1 MKKVLAVVAVIA
13 VVCVAGTA
21 LAQPRAR
28 EEGRRVPTQ
37 MMPGQPQ
44 PMNPQFGGEG
54 CRCGRDIDRRQG
66 NGRMNFSPNG
76 MPGDFGGRG
85 HKGKF
90 GEMMF
95 APDMP
100 DEIKAKVVEAAK
112 LRIDLKAALSKRMDF
127 FASRGCKLSDHALNT
142 VKCALASEQ
151 EIEAIFAARMSG
163 NIPDEAAQDKFKT
176 AFMMFVAHEY
186 RTKGW
191 VMQIHYGCRR
201 DNNIPMFERL
211 GPDTGY
217 DCINNTASSAETAE
231 FLGELQRVGD
241 LPKTILY
248 SLDGNDNS
256 AIDTVCG
263 CFQDEDIP
271 GVSKIQHGSAWWF
284 QDHFDG
290 MTAHMRSLA
299 SLGYLPGFIGMLT
312 DSRSFLSYPRHEYF
326 RRIVC
331 RLMGEWVRDGF
342 FPDDMET
349 LSGIVRGISYEN
361 AKKYFNF

>member
-1 MKKVLAVVAVIA
+1 MEVVIMKKVLAVVAVIA

-112 LRIDLKAALSKRMDF
+112 LRIDLKAALSQKPVDK
-127 FASRGCKLSDHALNT
+127 AKALEVFT
-142 VKCALASEQ
+142 KIQKAEQ
-151 EIEAIFAARMSG
+151 DIETWKFSKYLENMEAFRTQLELNRKVPPARM
-163 NIPDEAAQDKFKT
+163 
-176 AFMMFVAHEY
+176 
-186 RTKGW
+186 
-191 VMQIHYGCRR
+191 
-201 DNNIPMFERL
+201 
-211 GPDTGY
+211 
-217 DCINNTASSAETAE
+217 
-231 FLGELQRVGD
+231 
-241 LPKTILY
+241 PKP
-248 SLDGNDNS
+248 
-256 AIDTVCG
+256 
-263 CFQDEDIP
+263 EEKP
-271 GVSKIQHGSAWWF
+271 
-284 QDHFDG
+284 
-290 MTAHMRSLA
+290 
-299 SLGYLPGFIGMLT
+299 
-312 DSRSFLSYPRHEYF
+312 E
-326 RRIVC
+326 
-331 RLMGEWVRDGF
+331 E
-342 FPDDMET
+342 
-349 LSGIVRGISYEN
+349 
-361 AKKYFNF
+361 